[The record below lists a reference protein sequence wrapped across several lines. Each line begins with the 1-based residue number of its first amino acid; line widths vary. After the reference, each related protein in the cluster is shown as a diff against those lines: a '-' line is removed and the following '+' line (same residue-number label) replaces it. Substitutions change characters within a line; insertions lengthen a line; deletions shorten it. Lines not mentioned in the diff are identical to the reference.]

1 MVRPACGHPDLADL
15 GFQQEEEGFMPM
27 RRSPCILPFT
37 PPAPRTP
44 ADPPTSANLAGG
56 RLSKRRTLTP
66 GLSMTLSL
74 NVDELARAL
83 LRLEQEEGG
92 RQGVQMS
99 GTESAGATLGRVV
112 RGSRSMGIGDRR
124 AGSEP
129 GARIDR
135 T

>member
-1 MVRPACGHPDLADL
+1 
-15 GFQQEEEGFMPM
+15 MPM
-27 RRSPCILPFT
+27 RRSPRILPFT

-44 ADPPTSANLAGG
+44 ADPPTSANVAGG

-92 RQGVQMS
+92 KQGVQMTAQPS
-99 GTESAGATLGRVV
+99 SRVLPLEPP
-112 RGSRSMGIGDRR
+112 SRRPQQKRR
-124 AGSEP
+124 ASCQ
-129 GARIDR
+129 
-135 T
+135 